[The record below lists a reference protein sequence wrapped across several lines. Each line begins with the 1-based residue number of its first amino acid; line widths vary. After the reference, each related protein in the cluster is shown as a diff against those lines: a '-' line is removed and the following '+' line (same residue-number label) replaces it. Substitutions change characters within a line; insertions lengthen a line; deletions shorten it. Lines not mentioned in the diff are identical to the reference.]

1 MTSVRVRLVSQM
13 HERGLQKESILKR
26 SCLDDVSRESCLYVG
41 SIDRFL
47 ISIVIN
53 ESYIYV
59 LENIFCQ
66 VLIAFS
72 SQSIFIWL
80 KGRLK

>member
-1 MTSVRVRLVSQM
+1 MRFHAKVASM
-13 HERGLQKESILKR
+13 
-26 SCLDDVSRESCLYVG
+26 YVP
-41 SIDRFL
+41 IDRFL

>member
-1 MTSVRVRLVSQM
+1 MRFHAKVASM
-13 HERGLQKESILKR
+13 
-26 SCLDDVSRESCLYVG
+26 YVP
-41 SIDRFL
+41 IDRFL

-72 SQSIFIWL
+72 SQSNFYL
-80 KGRLK
+80 VKG